1 MLQSR
6 TRKVG
11 NSIMISIPKE
21 LSPEANNE
29 YIIVK
34 TKSGA
39 FIMTPKLPNP
49 YKSSQKFEPADD
61 NEIFEIESSKEIRNE
76 N

>member
-1 MLQSR
+1 MLKAR

-21 LSPEANNE
+21 LAPQANVE
-29 YIIVK
+29 YIVA
-34 TKSGA
+34 KSKGGTL
-39 FIMTPKLPNP
+39 IMAPKISNP
-49 YKSSQKFEPADD
+49 YKSSQEYIPAKD
-61 NEIFEIESSKEIRNE
+61 NAIFEKESIKEIEDE